1 MLLPTALKI
10 IDGRYLQIGWSDG
23 QVLQTSI
30 GALRKACPCATCKEK
45 HKPMVDLVSQKKSVK
60 LSLPTLTAAETK
72 PLTIA
77 HMKPVGN
84 YAYKIDF
91 SDGHSSGLFTMET
104 LRKTG
109 SAIDPNSVT
118 PEAGS

>member
-10 IDGRYLQIGWSDG
+10 IDGRFLRIEWSDG

-30 GALRKACPCATCKEK
+30 GGLRKACPCATCKEK
-45 HKPMVDLVSQKKSVK
+45 HKPMTDLISPKKAVK

-72 PLTIA
+72 PLTIS
-77 HMKPVGN
+77 HMRPVGN

-91 SDGHSSGLFTMET
+91 SDGHSSGLFTMEL
-104 LRKTG
+104 LRAAGTVVEP
-109 SAIDPNSVT
+109 DSVS
-118 PEAGS
+118 P

>member
-10 IDGRYLQIGWSDG
+10 IDGRFLRIEWSDG

-30 GALRKACPCATCKEK
+30 GGLRKACPCATCKEK
-45 HKPMVDLVSQKKSVK
+45 HKPMTDLISPKKAVK

-72 PLTIA
+72 PLTIS
-77 HMKPVGN
+77 HMRPVGN

-91 SDGHSSGLFTMET
+91 SDGHSSGLFTMEL
-104 LRKTG
+104 LRAAGT
-109 SAIDPNSVT
+109 AVEPDSVS
-118 PEAGS
+118 P

>member
-10 IDGRYLQIGWSDG
+10 IDARYLQISWSDG
-23 QVLQTSI
+23 QVLHTSI
-30 GALRKACPCATCKEK
+30 SALRKACPCATCKEK
-45 HKPMVDLVSQKKSVK
+45 HKPMVDLVSQKKTVK

-72 PLTIA
+72 PLTIS

-91 SDGHSSGLFTMET
+91 SDGHSSGLFTMEL
-104 LRKTG
+104 LRETG
-109 SAIDPNSVT
+109 VAVEPESVS
-118 PEAGS
+118 PELRS

>member
-23 QVLQTSI
+23 QVLQASI

-45 HKPMVDLVSQKKSVK
+45 HKPMVDLISQKKTAK
-60 LSLPTLTAAETK
+60 FSLPTLTAAETL
-72 PLTIA
+72 PLTIS
-77 HMKPVGN
+77 HMRPVGN

-91 SDGHSSGLFTMET
+91 SDGHSSGLFTMEL
-104 LRKTG
+104 LRETG
-109 SAIDPNSVT
+109 TAVDSETVSQ
-118 PEAGS
+118 